1 MDVPILDLLLIL
13 AAALIGGRLAVRLG
27 YPSVLGEIGAGI
39 VLGPPLLGL
48 LVGGEAVAVLAE
60 VGVLLMML
68 FIGMEID
75 PRELGRASTGGV
87 LAALGGFVL
96 PFVLG
101 YWVITAAGGT
111 PMAGV
116 FVGMAMGVTS
126 LATKSRIL
134 VDLRILDTR
143 IAHVM
148 MAGALVAD
156 TLALLVFAGI
166 TSVVNVGSLDLASVA
181 LVTAKVV
188 VFFAAAWVAG
198 AYLLPWGWRWLE
210 RRGLDRAAAV
220 PLVLLVALAFGEAA
234 HLAGLHGIL
243 GTFVAGL
250 ALRNAITQR
259 RLSHDLT
266 GLVRDVSIGFL
277 APIFFVTAGFEVT
290 FSVFTETPGLLLAVI
305 VLATVGKIL
314 GTVLAYLPTGHGW
327 REGTV
332 IGFGMNGRGAVEII
346 IAGIGL
352 QAGIIDRSTFS
363 ILVFMAIATTA
374 SVPVLLTMGVKWLE
388 GRDELVRSEQRSGT
402 VVIGAG
408 PLARRL
414 AKHLAERGRVVV
426 VDRNPVHVRDARAAG
441 LEALNGDALDG
452 RLLVEAGIEDAA
464 RVVATTP
471 NQEVNVLAAQRARE
485 IWLVPQLFAL
495 LPRADDTGLQSV
507 LANLGGEPVFGR
519 LANAPIWDAAIRS
532 GSTDEVEVEADD
544 EGRLPPDVQE
554 RVDAGTAL
562 PLVVRRGDAVRPV
575 GTGTFLP
582 HDRVTVLTMNT
593 GGPHGPTPRG
603 AGGGSG
609 ATHVG

>member
-13 AAALIGGRLAVRLG
+13 LAAFAGGRLAVMLG

-48 LVGGEAVAVLAE
+48 LAGGESVAVLAE
-60 VGVLLMML
+60 LGVLLMML

-87 LAALGGFVL
+87 LAALGGFAL

-101 YWVITAAGGT
+101 YWVITASGAT

-156 TLALLVFAGI
+156 TLSLLIFAGI
-166 TSVVNVGSLDLASVA
+166 TSVVNVGSLDLASVGLITVKVA
-181 LVTAKVV
+181 L
-188 VFFAAAWVAG
+188 FFAAAWLVG
-198 AYLLPWGWRWLE
+198 AYLLPAGWRWLE
-210 RRGLDRAAAV
+210 RRGLNRTAAV

-234 HLAGLHGIL
+234 HVAGLHGIL

-250 ALRNAITQR
+250 ALRGAITQR

-290 FSVFTETPGLLLAVI
+290 FAVFTESPGLLLLVI
-305 VLATVGKIL
+305 VLATLGKIV

-327 REGTV
+327 REGAV

-352 QAGIIDRSTFS
+352 QAGIIDRSVFS

-374 SVPVLLTMGVKWLE
+374 TVPVLLTWGVRWLE
-388 GRDELVRSEQRSGT
+388 GRNELVRSDQRSGT
-402 VVIGAG
+402 IVIGAG
-408 PLARRL
+408 PLSRRL
-414 AKHLAERGRVVV
+414 ARRLAERGRVVMI
-426 VDRNPVHVRDARAAG
+426 DRNPANVRGARAEG
-441 LEALNGDALDG
+441 LEAMNGDALDG
-452 RLLVEAGIEDAA
+452 RLLAEAGIEDAST
-464 RVVATTP
+464 VIATTP
-471 NQEVNVLAAQRARE
+471 NQEVNVLVAQRARE
-485 IWLVPQLFAL
+485 TWLVPGLYAL
-495 LPRADDTGLQSV
+495 LPRADETGLMSV
-507 LANLGGEPVFGR
+507 LSSLGGEPVFGR
-519 LANAPIWDAAIRS
+519 LADAELWDAAIA
-532 GSTDEVEVEADD
+532 GGGIGEVEVRVDAD
-544 EGRLPPDVQE
+544 GRLPSEMQE
-554 RVDAGTAL
+554 RVDDGTAL
-562 PLVVRRGDAVRPV
+562 PLVLQRGDAVKPI
-575 GTGTFLP
+575 GTGRFASG
-582 HDRVTVLTMNT
+582 DRVVLLTMD
-593 GGPHGPTPRG
+593 RG
-603 AGGGSG
+603 AAASDDRT
-609 ATHVG
+609 A